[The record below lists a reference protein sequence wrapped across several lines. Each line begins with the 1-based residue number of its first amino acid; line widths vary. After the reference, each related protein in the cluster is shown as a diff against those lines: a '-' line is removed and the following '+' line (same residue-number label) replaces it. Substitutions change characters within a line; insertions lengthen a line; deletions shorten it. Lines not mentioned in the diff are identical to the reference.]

1 MGGPGGAQG
10 MKGPARWVRR
20 RLQRFFQW
28 LYEEGAWAYDGVAA
42 LASAGRWV
50 HWVEQALLVL
60 EGPRVL
66 EIGHGPGHL
75 LRAMARAGWHP
86 VGLDRSAAMGRRAR
100 RRAGPSVPLVRGE
113 AQRLPFR
120 DRGFDTVVATF
131 PAPFILEADTWAEVA
146 RVLRPGG
153 RFVVLLGARPAPACP
168 WRLLYRL
175 AGLGPL
181 GADLWVYLQQQGAAV
196 GVAVRPWHVHDG
208 RWRLEGWIG
217 IREAREG

>member
-1 MGGPGGAQG
+1 M
-10 MKGPARWVRR
+10 
-20 RLQRFFQW
+20 
-28 LYEEGAWAYDGVAA
+28 
-42 LASAGRWV
+42 
-50 HWVEQALLVL
+50 EQALLVL

-146 RVLRPGG
+146 R
-153 RFVVLLGARPAPACP
+153 
-168 WRLLYRL
+168 
-175 AGLGPL
+175 
-181 GADLWVYLQQQGAAV
+181 
-196 GVAVRPWHVHDG
+196 
-208 RWRLEGWIG
+208 
-217 IREAREG
+217 